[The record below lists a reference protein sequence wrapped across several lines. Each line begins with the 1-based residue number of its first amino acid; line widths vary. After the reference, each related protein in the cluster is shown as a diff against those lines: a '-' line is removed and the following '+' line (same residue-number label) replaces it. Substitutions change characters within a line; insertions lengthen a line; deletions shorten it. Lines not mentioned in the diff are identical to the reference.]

1 MTQKERIEK
10 SRSLII
16 DAALNEFSTFG
27 YKGTNIEKICKKYD
41 ISKGMMY
48 HYFKGKDDLYLECVK
63 LVMDS
68 LYRYLD
74 ENKLDDD
81 YGDPYGEIL
90 EFYKLRERFFQ
101 NKIRE
106 RAIFEEALL
115 HPEES
120 LKERINELRDPIK
133 KLNRSYIKTIL
144 FKLDLREGVSKD
156 MAERYLA
163 TLSSSFNTLLTSY
176 AVKEDGLEGVLH
188 ALEDLISM
196 LIFGMAVKK

>member
-16 DAALNEFSTFG
+16 NAALNEFSAFG

-48 HYFKGKDDLYLECVK
+48 HYFRGKDDLYLECVK
-63 LVMDS
+63 IVMDS

-74 ENKLDDD
+74 ENKLTDENI
-81 YGDPYGEIL
+81 DPYDEIL
-90 EFYKLRERFFQ
+90 EFYKLREKFFQ
-101 NKIRE
+101 NKMRE

-120 LKERINELRDPIK
+120 LKESIDDLRKPIK
-133 KLNRSYIKTIL
+133 KLNRTYFKTVL
-144 FKLDLREGVSKD
+144 SKLELREGVSKD
-156 MAERYLA
+156 MAERYLS
-163 TLSSSFNTLLTSY
+163 TLSSSFSTLLSY
-176 AVKEDGLEGVLH
+176 YAEKEDKLEGVFH
-188 ALEDLISM
+188 SIEDLISM
-196 LIFGMAVKK
+196 LIFGMANT